1 MPGMPPQPPPPP
13 RPDPPS
19 PKISCPECD
28 FTFIVGAIE
37 KASCPNCGTEVDTG
51 WVDPDGAV

>member
-1 MPGMPPQPPPPP
+1 MPPQPPPPP
-13 RPDPPS
+13 RPDPHS
-19 PKISCPECD
+19 PKISCPECH

-37 KASCPNCGTEVDTG
+37 KASCPTCGTEVDTG